1 MTFEV
6 SAAPAP
12 AGEVPAA
19 WRGAIQSHLHPQEN
33 VCACLEVDLDERL
46 HFVPS
51 VVLATNERL
60 ISLGQGG
67 SSQDWPY
74 RADLTLGHHDH
85 AGVGH
90 LELLD
95 AHGLLQRWRFTLGQN
110 LQALRL
116 VDQFMAQQNSSV
128 SGQPVAP
135 AAQAVCPSCK
145 APLEPD
151 QEECHRPPGRC
162 CACGALPSPT
172 GASCCLVLCSCCW
185 APLPARCRPT

>member
-51 VVLATNERL
+51 VVLATNQRL

-67 SSQDWPY
+67 EP
-74 RADLTLGHHDH
+74 RRL
-85 AGVGH
+85 GVGRI
-90 LELLD
+90 
-95 AHGLLQRWRFTLGQN
+95 GLQRDLDR
-110 LQALRL
+110 
-116 VDQFMAQQNSSV
+116 S
-128 SGQPVAP
+128 
-135 AAQAVCPSCK
+135 
-145 APLEPD
+145 
-151 QEECHRPPGRC
+151 
-162 CACGALPSPT
+162 
-172 GASCCLVLCSCCW
+172 
-185 APLPARCRPT
+185 